1 MKTTLPYWLRSRY
14 CIKRTKLFFAKLARV
29 SKDGRKITK
38 RPSKMTHAEEALLD
52 ERRQRFQSEES
63 VGGCV
68 GECNFL

>member
-1 MKTTLPYWLRSRY
+1 MVLLEPLKG
-14 CIKRTKLFFAKLARV
+14 CISFIL
-29 SKDGRKITK
+29 SKN
-38 RPSKMTHAEEALLD
+38 KMTHAEEALLD